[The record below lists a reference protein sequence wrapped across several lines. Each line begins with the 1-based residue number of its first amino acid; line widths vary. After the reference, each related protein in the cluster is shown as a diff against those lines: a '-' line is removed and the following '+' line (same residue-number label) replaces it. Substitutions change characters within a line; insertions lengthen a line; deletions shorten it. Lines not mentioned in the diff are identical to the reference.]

1 MVHRVFFLLLMATI
15 TVGLEE
21 KKTLAASLGGTTQE
35 HKKMTGINSHIHT
48 YRLF

>member
-1 MVHRVFFLLLMATI
+1 MATI

-35 HKKMTGINSHIHT
+35 HKKKMTGINSHIHT